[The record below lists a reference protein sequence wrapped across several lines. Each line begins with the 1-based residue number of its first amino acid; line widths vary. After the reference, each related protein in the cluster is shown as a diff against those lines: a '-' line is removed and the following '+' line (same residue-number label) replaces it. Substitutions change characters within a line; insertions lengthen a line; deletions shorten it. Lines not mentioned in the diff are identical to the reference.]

1 MSEISCISND
11 FDGIKT
17 GLIVMAAQK
26 LTAIAEMFQ
35 AYHGALESVEARI
48 DDAFDNA
55 VTKIADHNGTVIVCG
70 MGKSGLVGRKISGT
84 LSSTG
89 TPSVFLHP
97 AEAMHGDLGIVRDK
111 DIIIMISHSG
121 ETEEVVHLLP
131 AFKRRNATLIALVGR
146 PSSSLGRAA
155 DIVLNAAVD
164 KEACP
169 LNLAPTTSTLTALV
183 IGDAIAIALMDK
195 RGFRAEDFAAT
206 HPGGKLGKKLLTR
219 VSDHMQ
225 KDNLPFVNADAL
237 MSDVI
242 IAMTEGKMGLA
253 LIGRPDAL
261 KGIVTD
267 GDLRRMLVKG
277 MDLSRSKARDVMSP
291 TPLTIRPD
299 VSFGNAEDKMM
310 EARVQCLVVM
320 DEAQIVRGVIQIY

>member
-1 MSEISCISND
+1 
-11 FDGIKT
+11 
-17 GLIVMAAQK
+17 MAAQK

-35 AYHGALESVEARI
+35 AYHGALDSIEARI
-48 DDAFDNA
+48 DDAFDKVIA
-55 VTKIADHNGTVIVCG
+55 KIADHNGTVIVCG

-111 DIIIMISHSG
+111 DIIILISHSG

-131 AFKRRNATLIALVGR
+131 AFKRLNATLIALVGR

>member
-1 MSEISCISND
+1 
-11 FDGIKT
+11 
-17 GLIVMAAQK
+17 MARFFER
-26 LTAIAEMFQ
+26 LF
-35 AYHGALESVEARI
+35 Y
-48 DDAFDNA
+48 
-55 VTKIADHNGTVIVCG
+55 
-70 MGKSGLVGRKISGT
+70 
-84 LSSTG
+84 
-89 TPSVFLHP
+89 
-97 AEAMHGDLGIVRDK
+97 
-111 DIIIMISHSG
+111 
-121 ETEEVVHLLP
+121 
-131 AFKRRNATLIALVGR
+131 
-146 PSSSLGRAA
+146 
-155 DIVLNAAVD
+155 
-164 KEACP
+164 
-169 LNLAPTTSTLTALV
+169 
-183 IGDAIAIALMDK
+183 GDAIAIALMDK

-242 IAMTEGKMGLA
+242 IAMTESKMGLA

-277 MDLSRSKARDVMSP
+277 MDLSQSKARDVMSP

-299 VSFGNAEDKMM
+299 VSFGDAEDKMI
-310 EARVQCLVVM
+310 EARVQCLIVL